1 MLLTKAKARA
11 EIVRLSRELSEHN
24 YRYYVLAQ
32 PTISDFE
39 YDQLLKRLEQLE
51 QEFPDLVQPDSP
63 TRRVGGE
70 PLKEFASVTHDPPML
85 SLDNTYSYD
94 ELRDFDTRVKKVVPA
109 PVYLVQ
115 QKIDGVAVS
124 LRYEGFTFVRGATR
138 GDGTRGDDITANLQ
152 TVNSVPLRLRHE
164 QKGFE
169 RFEVRGEAYMPRR
182 EFERINAEREEEGL
196 ATFANPRNAT
206 AGTLKLLDPKQV
218 PKRRLD
224 CFVHTVPRRIEGIP
238 TDHEVL
244 VALKELGF
252 RTAPESRLFSNMDE
266 VIAYCDGWQPRR
278 HDLPYDI
285 DGMVVKVDRFSDR
298 EELGMTEKSP
308 RWAVAFKYPPEEAE
322 TEVLKIYFNVG
333 RLGTVTPVAE
343 VGQVFI
349 SGTNVTHSTLHNM
362 DEVERLG
369 IRVGDKVVIHKAGE
383 IIPQILR
390 VVPDK
395 GHSRRTKVAIPEK
408 CPACGTKLFKEA
420 DEVAWRCVN
429 ASCPA
434 QLKARLLHFGSRAAM
449 DIEGTG
455 EKLVEQLVETG
466 MVKSIA
472 DLYELSTDTLLG
484 LERMGEKS
492 AAGLL
497 AGIELSKTRPFTRL
511 LFGLGIRHIGIHA
524 ARLLVLAFGSWDRL
538 REAAAGD
545 GETAKDAKNAK
556 ARKAEEI
563 ASVPGVGPVV
573 AESFRNFL
581 ADRENVRLV
590 ERLQAAGLQFEEK
603 TAGGPKPLAGKKF
616 VLTGTLEHYS
626 REQAAELIVSL
637 GGSVASSVSKKTD
650 FVVAGASPG
659 SKHDRARELGV
670 KILDE
675 KEFKRLISGGTQE
688 P

>member
-1 MLLTKAKARA
+1 MTKAKARA
-11 EIVRLSRELSEHN
+11 EIARLSRELSEHN

-32 PTISDFE
+32 PTISDYE
-39 YDQLLKRLEQLE
+39 YDQLLKRLEALE

-70 PLKEFASVTHDPPML
+70 PLKEFASVAHDPPML

-94 ELRDFDTRVKKVVPA
+94 ELRDFDVRVRKAVPA

-124 LRYEGFTFVRGATR
+124 LRYKDFTFVLGATR
-138 GDGTRGDDITANLQ
+138 GDGTRGDDITANLR
-152 TVNSVPLRLRHE
+152 TVSSLPLRLRRE

-169 RFEVRGEAYMPRR
+169 SFEVRGEAYMPRR

-206 AGTLKLLDPKQV
+206 AGTLKLLDSKQV
-218 PKRRLD
+218 RKRRLD

-244 VALKELGF
+244 EALRDLGF
-252 RTAPESRLFSNMDE
+252 KTAPESRLFASMDE
-266 VIAYCDGWQPRR
+266 VIAYCDGWQAHR

-285 DGMVVKVDRFSDR
+285 DGMVVKVDRFNDR

-322 TEVLKIYFNVG
+322 TEVKSIYFNVG

-362 DEVERLG
+362 DEVERLD
-369 IRVGDKVVIHKAGE
+369 IRVGDTVVIHKAGE

-395 GHSRRTKVAIPEK
+395 GHTRRVKVAIPEK
-408 CPACGTKLFKEA
+408 CPACGTRLFKEA

-434 QLKARLLHFGSRAAM
+434 QLKARLLHFGARAAM
-449 DIEGTG
+449 DIEGMG

-466 MVKSIA
+466 MVKSLA
-472 DLYELSTDTLLG
+472 DVYELSADSLLG

-492 AAGLL
+492 AVSLL
-497 AGIELSKTRPFTRL
+497 AAIESSKSRPFTRL

-524 ARLLVLAFGSWDRL
+524 SRLLAQTFGSWDRL

-545 GETAKDAKNAK
+545 GKTAKDAKNAK
-556 ARKAEEI
+556 MSKADEI

-573 AESFRNFL
+573 AESLRHFL
-581 ADRENVRLV
+581 ADRENVKLV
-590 ERLQAAGLQFEEK
+590 ERLRAAGLQFEEK

-616 VLTGTLEHYS
+616 VLTGTLDHYS
-626 REQAAELIVSL
+626 REQAAELVASL
-637 GGSVASSVSKKTD
+637 GGSVSTSVSKKTD

-659 SKHDRARELGV
+659 SKYDRARELGV

-675 KEFKRLISGGTQE
+675 KEFKHLISGGKQE

>member
-285 DGMVVKVDRFSDR
+285 DGMVIKVDRFSDR

-659 SKHDRARELGV
+659 SKYDRARELGV

-675 KEFKRLISGGTQE
+675 REFKRLISGGTQE